1 MTKPKVFIGMN
12 LPKEVEEYIGRYC
25 EYNLW
30 DGEDPITYNDV
41 LNNIE
46 DVEGVLL
53 PLIKIDKNLLDH
65 APKLKVVSNFT
76 VGYNN
81 FDLDIMKKRGIIG
94 TNTAGSSNDTVAD
107 LIFGLIIGTARRIP
121 ELDRFVKEGNWVEG
135 HSKNFFGKDVSGS
148 SIGIIGMGR
157 IGEEVAR
164 RARLGFNMDVYYY
177 NRNRK
182 KEIEK
187 DLGIK
192 YVNLDNLLGES
203 DFVIT
208 MTPLTRETYH
218 LIGKREFSLMKKD
231 GIFINASRGLVVN
244 EKDLIWALE
253 NREIWGAGLDVFEEE
268 PVGKDNPLLNMPNVI
283 TLPHIGA
290 ATYSTLDRM
299 KKIAAK
305 NLVQGLKG
313 EQPDNLVAELS

>member
-53 PLIKIDKNLLDH
+53 PLIQIDKNLLDH